1 MSGNHDSGR
10 RSIELSVPT
19 HKETDNFHDSSN
31 TCIHDIDYAN
41 GNTFIP
47 IVVPRT
53 TSLPEV
59 IVKPD
64 GQNKTHVGHNN
75 VEYTKPFTYEGK
87 TDISCFYCQKVWHL
101 AKEYKRN
108 L

>member
-1 MSGNHDSGR
+1 MSGNHDTGGI
-10 RSIELSVPT
+10 SIKISVPT
-19 HKETDNFHDSSN
+19 HNETDNFHD
-31 TCIHDIDYAN
+31 IDYA
-41 GNTFIP
+41 
-47 IVVPRT
+47 IVVPKA

-64 GQNKTHVGHNN
+64 GQNNTNVGHNN
-75 VEYTKPFTYEGK
+75 VEYTKQFTYDGK

-101 AKEYKRN
+101 AKEYKGKRD